1 MICAFFCPV
10 PEVLARISQHCEI
23 FSWTALFPSPSLQL
37 CDGEDGDEKELV
49 EYLLVNSS
57 ELSRVV
63 IGIGIGMMQSMMMV
77 TVPIKSLKELTLELR
92 EGGKG
97 GDAGH
102 MGGIW
107 TGLSGSAGSAG

>member
-63 IGIGIGMMQSMMMV
+63 IGIGTGMMQLMMMV
-77 TVPIKSLKELTLELR
+77 IVPIKSLKELTLELR

-107 TGLSGSAGSAG
+107 TGRHVAKGG